1 MKRNNILEKA
11 LQSQAAFTLK
21 DDGSFVDNRKR
32 TILTNDPSMTAWGYS
47 ILTYDN
53 QILLV
58 DCIKTE
64 KLAGKLRIRVGDDD
78 CRRINDIGSILRD
91 VIHQYN
97 VTFIIGELPGGG
109 SKSSA
114 AAKSL
119 GQAKSILQ
127 SAATFLNIPIEW
139 FSEND
144 SKKAVLRKQSAT
156 KQEMID
162 AIDKL
167 YDVPWTGTKYKDE
180 AIADSLAIHYVA
192 SQQSSILKM
201 FKK

>member
-1 MKRNNILEKA
+1 MRRNNILDKA
-11 LQSQAAFTLK
+11 LKQQVPFLIKSGKITDQREFT
-21 DDGSFVDNRKR
+21 
-32 TILTNDPSMTAWGYS
+32 IITNDPSMTAWGYS
-47 ILTYDN
+47 ILTYSN
-53 QILLV
+53 EILFV

-64 KLAGKLRIRVGDDD
+64 KLAKKLRIRVGDDD
-78 CRRINDIGSILRD
+78 CRRIHEIGCILRD
-91 VIHQYN
+91 VINKYN
-97 VTFIIGELPGGG
+97 VNFIIGELPGGG
-109 SKSSA
+109 SKSSS

-127 SAATFLNIPIEW
+127 SAATFLNISIEW
-139 FSEND
+139 FSEGD
-144 SKKAVLRKQSAT
+144 AKKAVLRKQSAT

-180 AIADSLAIHYVA
+180 AIADSLAIYYVA

-201 FKK
+201 FRK